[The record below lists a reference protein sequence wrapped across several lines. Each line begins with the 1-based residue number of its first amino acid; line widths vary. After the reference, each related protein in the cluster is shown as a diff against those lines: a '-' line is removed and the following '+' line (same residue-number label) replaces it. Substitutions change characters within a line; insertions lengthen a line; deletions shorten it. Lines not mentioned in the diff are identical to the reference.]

1 MIDYFELVGIPR
13 RFGVDVGEL
22 RRKYLQLSRE
32 FHPDYHTLAGEEAIR
47 KMEEQSAQLNLA
59 WQKLS
64 DERLRLEYLIQLEGI
79 ALEEQVLPGEFL
91 MEMMDLN
98 ERIEEDGRTEA
109 IVESIQTG
117 RKDCWDSA
125 VQSAQEYD
133 LAQDL
138 ESRRNV
144 LQKASVYLLSLKYYD
159 RLREGFS

>member
-98 ERIEEDGRTEA
+98 ERIEEIGRA
-109 IVESIQTG
+109 HV
-117 RKDCWDSA
+117 
-125 VQSAQEYD
+125 
-133 LAQDL
+133 
-138 ESRRNV
+138 
-144 LQKASVYLLSLKYYD
+144 
-159 RLREGFS
+159 

>member
-1 MIDYFELVGIPR
+1 MTDYFELVGIPR
-13 RFGVDVGEL
+13 RFGVDIGEL

-32 FHPDYHTLAGEEAIR
+32 FHPDFHTLAGEEAIR

-109 IVESIQTG
+109 VVEDIQSG
-117 RKDCWDSA
+117 RKDCWESA
-125 VQSAQEYD
+125 LLSAQEYD
-133 LAQDL
+133 LAQDR
-138 ESRRNV
+138 ESRRNA
-144 LQKASVYLLSLKYYD
+144 LQKASVSILCLKYYD
-159 RLREGFS
+159 RLREDFS